1 LACQDEG
8 LLVDRAIP
16 HVTACWNRFLGE
28 MTGLAK
34 LPMLLIFLFFGN
46 SLHNIYRKNLTI
58 TVGVVKVVPLSS
70 FGHQQQCLIF
80 FYFGLYFFKGAQSFK
95 S

>member
-28 MTGLAK
+28 LTGLAK

-46 SLHNIYRKNLTI
+46 SLHNIYRKNWAS
-58 TVGVVKVVPLSS
+58 TVGAVKVAPFFLI
-70 FGHQQQCLIF
+70 GHQPQYVLHFLILVLNF
-80 FYFGLYFFKGAQSFK
+80 LRSSKF
-95 S
+95 